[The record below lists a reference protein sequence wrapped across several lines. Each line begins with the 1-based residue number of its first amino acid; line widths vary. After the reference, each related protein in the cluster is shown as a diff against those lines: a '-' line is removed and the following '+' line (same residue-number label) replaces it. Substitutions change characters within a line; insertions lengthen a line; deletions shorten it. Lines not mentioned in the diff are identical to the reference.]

1 MQLKAELNTALVQ
14 KAEGTELIAA
24 YLEFNHLKHI
34 YRQGWLKRGIS
45 AEQCE
50 TVAEHILGVAML
62 AWFVTDQYF
71 PSFNRDKILRMALVH
86 DLGEVFTG
94 DLTPEDQVSPGE
106 KRRRERESIMHVVGR
121 LPRGRE
127 YVDLWEEY
135 EAGRTNEARIVR
147 QLDRLEMACQA
158 LVYERQELGS
168 LDEFFRSASAAI
180 YTPEIL
186 SLLDTV
192 KKLH

>member
-1 MQLKAELNTALVQ
+1 MQEKAELNTDLVQ
-14 KAEGTELIAA
+14 QAELNSLIAA
-24 YLEFNHLKHI
+24 YLEFNHLKQI

-45 AEQCE
+45 PEQCE

-62 AWFVTDQYF
+62 AWFVTDQSF
-71 PSFNRDKILRMALVH
+71 PSFNRDKILRMALIH

-94 DLTPEDQVSPGE
+94 DLTPDDQVAPGE
-106 KRRRERESIMHVVGR
+106 KRRRERELVTRVVSR

-135 EAGRTNEARIVR
+135 EAGRTNEARLVR

-158 LVYERQELGS
+158 LIYERQGLGS

-180 YTPEIL
+180 YTPEIFN
-186 SLLDTV
+186 LLDTI